1 MGVSR
6 NEDKMSIIKSD
17 SLQQQPKRTLK
28 LDLVRPNGNGDG
40 DGDGTDDDVD
50 ESNSHLLRAKNLYI
64 DSPRVGQMDE
74 DLTDDEI
81 TRRKRVGMATVLGL
95 FMSVMLCVLFMKY
108 LSEHESFRYIWWS
121 PKPVFCGKLIF
132 RQC

>member
-6 NEDKMSIIKSD
+6 NEDKVSFIKSD
-17 SLQQQPKRTLK
+17 SLQQQPKRNLK
-28 LDLVRPNGNGDG
+28 LDLVRPNGNDG
-40 DGDGTDDDVD
+40 DEGTDDDVD
-50 ESNSHLLRAKNLYI
+50 DSNSHLLSAKNLYI
-64 DSPRVGQMDE
+64 DSPRVGQIDE

-108 LSEHESFRYIWWS
+108 LSEHESFRFVPS
-121 PKPVFCGKLIF
+121 SSSCGGN
-132 RQC
+132 

>member
-6 NEDKMSIIKSD
+6 NEDKVSIIKSD
-17 SLQQQPKRTLK
+17 SLQQPKRNLK
-28 LDLVRPNGNGDG
+28 LDLVRPNGD
-40 DGDGTDDDVD
+40 DGTDDDAD
-50 ESNSHLLRAKNLYI
+50 DSNSHLLSTKNLYI
-64 DSPRVGQMDE
+64 DSPRVGQMDA

-108 LSEHESFRYIWWS
+108 LSEHESFRFVPFS
-121 PKPVFCGKLIF
+121 SSMCGGN
-132 RQC
+132 